1 MSHVENIDDLDCPG
15 TSAAVQQPVLLQP
28 DVSRHTQQPL
38 PVQQCSARPG
48 PTMKLTVTQ
57 PPQPPGQQQE
67 VSHRQSTNSFMTDV
81 VVAAHSVR
89 ACRRAYPAR

>member
-28 DVSRHTQQPL
+28 DVSCHTQQPL

-57 PPQPPGQQQE
+57 PPQPPGQQE